1 MANDLRAR
9 LLARTGGKVAPAVK
23 AKAAPVV
30 EDEEVEEEEEV
41 VVAKPKVG
49 VKPKPGVKVKAPVVE
64 VEEEEEIEEEAEE
77 EAEEEEVVVAPKAK
91 PGVKAK
97 PIVKAKAK
105 TPVVEVEEEEEE
117 EIEEAEE
124 EAEEEEVVVAPKA
137 KPGVKAKA
145 KPAPEVEEAKTKA
158 KPKTKAL
165 FAPKTPTIREEKVY
179 GPGSWL
185 PRHELMSRFKDYLV
199 AVDPS
204 MEHATPNMLDNLIA
218 NFEAFILETLQD
230 HDVRLFNVKNKRSHV
245 QARVYPPMLA
255 LEKVKSPY
263 HTLVHAHE
271 TMRFVILPD
280 EREVNYGTT
289 DDDGNFVEGRFDAK
303 GNFEEGTWVDKAA
316 DEFTPKVKKAATVKP
331 KTKK

>member
-64 VEEEEEIEEEAEE
+64 VEEEEEIE
-77 EAEEEEVVVAPKAK
+77 
-91 PGVKAK
+91 
-97 PIVKAKAK
+97 
-105 TPVVEVEEEEEE
+105 
-117 EIEEAEE
+117 EEAEE